1 MGMMRSL
8 GLAACIAA
16 ILTTAPAM
24 AETKWVMATGYPDDS
39 YFTENIRQFIQEIEE
54 KTNGEL
60 TIDLRSNDTL
70 IKHDAIK
77 RAVQSGQI
85 QIGEIR
91 LAVYGNEDPI
101 YDLDNLPN
109 LVADYDD
116 AWQLMEA
123 QKPYFDEIFA
133 SNGMRVLAYAPWP
146 GQGFYTA
153 QPVTSLEDLQG
164 QSIRIYSRQTQKMGE
179 LLGMEA
185 TILPFAEIPQAF
197 STGLIEA
204 LWTSAQTGTDVQA
217 WDYVEHFTYTGSMHN
232 KNAIIVNE
240 AAFQALDE
248 ETQKIVIA
256 AGEKATERGW
266 ELSKEASEKRE
277 QTLRDHGMQTAKA
290 PADVMQKMAE
300 IGETMVQEWRQTAGE
315 EKAKALDA
323 YLEAKD

>member
-8 GLAACIAA
+8 GIAAGFAA
-16 ILTTAPAM
+16 ILTATPAW

-60 TIDLRSNDTL
+60 TIDLRSNDSL

-109 LVADYDD
+109 LVEDYDD
-116 AWQLMEA
+116 AWKLMEA

-153 QPVTSLEDLQG
+153 EPVTSLEDLKG

-240 AAFQALDE
+240 AALQALDE
-248 ETQKIVIA
+248 ETREIVIA
-256 AGEKATERGW
+256 AGERATERGW
-266 ELSKEASEKRE
+266 ELSKQAAEARE
-277 QTLRDHGMQTAKA
+277 QMLRDNGMQTAQA
-290 PADVMQKMAE
+290 PEDIMQRMAE
-300 IGETMVQEWRQTAGE
+300 IGEVMVAEWREVAGE
-315 EKAKALDA
+315 DRAGALDA
-323 YLEAKD
+323 YLESRN